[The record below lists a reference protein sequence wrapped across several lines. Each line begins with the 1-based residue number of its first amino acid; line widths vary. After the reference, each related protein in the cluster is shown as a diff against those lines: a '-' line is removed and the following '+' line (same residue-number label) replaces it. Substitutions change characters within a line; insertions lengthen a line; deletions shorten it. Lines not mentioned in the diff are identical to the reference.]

1 MKSIKQENE
10 IISVLDFERIMQCLE
25 TAGKEAGEID
35 NLKKLKEKIQKA
47 QKVQAPQMPPDVI
60 TIGSVV
66 EIKTDDDNF
75 TFKLELVYPEFENVR
90 ENKISVF
97 SNLGTAIFLRK
108 CSDVIT
114 YSAWGREHRIKV
126 LSIHY
131 QPEAVG
137 DFNT

>member
-1 MKSIKQENE
+1 MKTIAQEPE
-10 IISVLDFERIMQCLE
+10 IISVLDFERIMQCINA
-25 TAGKEAGEID
+25 AGEKAGEIE
-35 NLKKLKEKIQKA
+35 NLKKLKEKMLAA
-47 QKVQAPQMPPDVI
+47 QKVQAAEMPPDVI
-60 TIGSVV
+60 TMGSVV

-97 SNLGTAIFLRK
+97 SNLGTAIFLRRAN
-108 CSDVIT
+108 DVIA
-114 YSAWGREHRIKV
+114 YSAWGKAHCIKV

-137 DFNT
+137 DFTT